1 MITNR
6 RIGVLGNPYQ
16 SQQSPGRTLDALKP
30 GCSVDFSFLLLKILG
45 TGFLTP
51 HSSALKLS
59 EVLID
64 KLAKCSIA
72 LAVQKLIERAIEKIK
87 ETVATP

>member
-1 MITNR
+1 MR
-6 RIGVLGNPYQ
+6 QPGNC
-16 SQQSPGRTLDALKP
+16 RKCL
-30 GCSVDFSFLLLKILG
+30 
-45 TGFLTP
+45 
-51 HSSALKLS
+51 
-59 EVLID
+59 D

>member
-1 MITNR
+1 MRTVFDYQQLRNR
-6 RIGVLGNPYQ
+6 VSN
-16 SQQSPGRTLDALKP
+16 THA
-30 GCSVDFSFLLLKILG
+30 
-45 TGFLTP
+45 
-51 HSSALKLS
+51 SAWKLS

>member
-1 MITNR
+1 MLTIFLVPVSKTPRNR
-6 RIGVLGNPYQ
+6 VSN
-16 SQQSPGRTLDALKP
+16 THA
-30 GCSVDFSFLLLKILG
+30 
-45 TGFLTP
+45 
-51 HSSALKLS
+51 SAWKLS

-87 ETVATP
+87 ETAATP